1 MGLAG
6 VGIAATV
13 ASTAVGIGSQ
23 LAKKG
28 AVSGGQAEANQAIGQ
43 GLGTATNQLS
53 PWATTGQ
60 PANADQADLLGL
72 NGQPAADAAM
82 AKFQQ
87 SPGYAYQV
95 QQGLRGVDAGAA
107 SQGILRSGAT
117 IKAEETLGS
126 NLANQDFGNYWNRL
140 QQLSSGGLSAATGI
154 ANASVGA
161 GTQIANTDASA
172 AQAQSN
178 IYGNL
183 GSGIGTGINQLA
195 NNNAV
200 QQWLGGSGQGGSI
213 YTDPGATTQVNPAT
227 GLSYQ
232 SSTNPALNWN
242 IAPTAP
248 S

>member
-23 LAKKG
+23 LAKSG
-28 AVSGGQAEANQAIGQ
+28 AVSGGQSQANAAIGQ
-43 GLGTATNQLS
+43 GITTATNQLS
-53 PWATTGQ
+53 PWATTGA
-60 PANADQADLLGL
+60 PANADQADLMGL

-87 SPGYAYQV
+87 SPGYGYQV
-95 QQGLRGVDAGAA
+95 QQGLRAVDAGAA

-126 NLANQDFGNYWNRL
+126 NLANQDFSNYWNRL
-140 QQLSSGGLSAATGI
+140 QQLSGNGLTAAGGIAGAATG
-154 ANASVGA
+154 GA
-161 GTQIANTDASA
+161 TQIANTDASA

-178 IYGNL
+178 IYGNI

-195 NNNAV
+195 TNTAV
-200 QQWLGGSGQGGSI
+200 Q
-213 YTDPGATTQVNPAT
+213 
-227 GLSYQ
+227 GLF
-232 SSTNPALNWN
+232 
-242 IAPTAP
+242 APTPQPMNGFAP
-248 S
+248 AMQPGQAGVGGFVAPAAPPISY